1 MSDYPAAAC
10 RPVLA
15 LCIFSSLFVSSAVAQ
30 TPAAKSAR
38 KPIIVELFTSEGCN
52 TCPPADALL
61 QRLEIEQPVDGAEIV
76 GLEEHVDYF
85 NHEGWKDPYS
95 SAEWTRRQEGYKD
108 VFKKDPYTPQM
119 VVDGQAQLI
128 GSDTRAAL
136 TAVSNAANNAQTV
149 VTVTSDKPAEA
160 NSSPRFTVSVDKL
173 EGNTSGDAAEVWLAI
188 TEDGLISAVKKGE
201 NAGQTLRHT
210 ATLRSLRKIG
220 VANAGAGASFTG
232 NPEVKIEPQWN
243 AKNVHVVVFV
253 QEKKSGKILGA
264 ASVKFPQ

>member
-1 MSDYPAAAC
+1 MRKFLAAGC
-10 RPVLA
+10 RLGLA
-15 LCIFSSLFVSSAVAQ
+15 IFIFCAFFISSAVAQ
-30 TPAAKSAR
+30 TPAASSAR

-95 SAEWTRRQEGYKD
+95 SAEWTRRQQGYKD
-108 VFKKDPYTPQM
+108 IFKKDPYTPQM
-119 VVDGQAQLI
+119 VVDGQAQFI

-136 TAVSNAANNAQTV
+136 TAVTNAAQNVQTG
-149 VTVTSDKPAEA
+149 VTITSDKAA
-160 NSSPRFTVSVDKL
+160 DASASPKFTVSIDKL

-188 TEDGLISAVKKGE
+188 TEDGLQSSVKKGE